1 MPTPH
6 LTARLSSMMLLAA
19 TMAIGPCAFGADPA
33 QSPAAP
39 AAEHTAGKSSLARVA
54 ILATG
59 GTIAG
64 QKQADN
70 ASALSYE
77 SGKLSAKDLISAV
90 PGLEQLATLNAEQ
103 IASVG
108 SQDMND
114 KIWFSLAR
122 KIKSLADSKAADG
135 IVITHGTDTLE
146 ETAFFLNC
154 VLDPSVPVVLTGA
167 MRPASALSA
176 DGPANLFEAVKVAAD
191 ARSKNKGVM
200 VVLNDAIHSPL
211 WVTKTDT
218 TNVATFQSGHSG
230 PMGYVDAADLHYTQA
245 SASQK
250 PFTLP
255 LPEGDALPRVEIIY
269 SHSNMDDQLIKSA
282 VSNGAK
288 GIVLA
293 GVGDGNTSA
302 TALKTLEAAR
312 KEGVVVVR
320 ASRVQNGAV
329 KRNVEVNDDQSGFVV
344 SPGLNP
350 AKARVLTQ
358 LLIANKITAPD
369 KVQQAF
375 DAATGN
381 AQE

>member
-1 MPTPH
+1 MSTPS
-6 LTARLSSMMLLAA
+6 LAKRIQSMILLITAASIGSVAYGAEPVQPSATAA
-19 TMAIGPCAFGADPA
+19 TEKTTEKPA
-33 QSPAAP
+33 RP
-39 AAEHTAGKSSLARVA
+39 RVA

-64 QKQADN
+64 QKQADST
-70 ASALSYE
+70 SAIGYE
-77 SGKLSAKDLISAV
+77 SAKLSAKDLISAV
-90 PGLEQLATLNAEQ
+90 PGLEDLATLSAEQ

-146 ETAFFLNC
+146 ETAFFLSC
-154 VLDPSVPVVLTGA
+154 VLDRSIPVVLTGA

-176 DGPANLFEAVKVAAD
+176 DGPANLFEAVKVASD
-191 ARSKNKGVM
+191 PRSHDKGVL
-200 VVLNDAIHSPL
+200 VVLNDTIHSPV
-211 WVTKTDT
+211 WVTKSDT
-218 TNVATFQSGHSG
+218 TNVATFTSAYSG
-230 PMGYVDAADLHYTQA
+230 PFGYVDAADLRYTQPAA
-245 SASQK
+245 SKK

-255 LPEGDALPRVEIIY
+255 LPAGDALPRVEIVY

-282 VSNGAK
+282 VSNGAA

-302 TALKTLEAAR
+302 SALKALEAAR
-312 KEGVVVVR
+312 SSGVVVVR
-320 ASRVQNGAV
+320 ASRVPNGAV
-329 KRNVEVNDDQSGFVV
+329 KRNVEVNDDKAGFVV

-350 AKARVLTQ
+350 AKARIFTQ
-358 LLIANKITAPD
+358 LLIANNITAPD

-375 DAATGN
+375 DAVTQSG
-381 AQE
+381 Q